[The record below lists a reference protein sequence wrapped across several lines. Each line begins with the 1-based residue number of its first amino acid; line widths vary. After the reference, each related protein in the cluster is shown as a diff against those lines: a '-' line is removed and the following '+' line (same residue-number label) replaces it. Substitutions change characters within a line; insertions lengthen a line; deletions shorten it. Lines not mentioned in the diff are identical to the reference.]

1 MHPLQEQ
8 LPPTANQYLE
18 QLALKG
24 RKSSTVRRYAYDI
37 ADFYS
42 FIDVTNHT
50 AYTKE
55 TLEHFMKHLI
65 QERHYKHKTY
75 KRVYR
80 VLHSY
85 FNHLMHRNVI
95 NENPIE
101 HVLLPDEDDEP
112 LTEDD
117 LFTTKEINQ
126 LLRSTESI
134 EGLNDDQ
141 KQSRPLLAPRNLIML
156 RLILFYGLRLQELH
170 GLHIDNLLSSNTLF
184 VTPVDG
190 EVNPRKITL
199 QQKDQTLLAN
209 YLDVI
214 PKAVRP
220 VHGNEH
226 PLFVAFDFKRQ
237 TYRWSYEED
246 KPKRLTIVAIQ
257 KMIREELR
265 RAGIPLGRSAQH
277 MRHTFIVNALGSGRT
292 TKDIQTQLGL
302 HSELVLLRY
311 ETLSES
317 MKKAHHL

>member
-1 MHPLQEQ
+1 MLQS
-8 LPPTANQYLE
+8 TA
-18 QLALKG
+18 
-24 RKSSTVRRYAYDI
+24 
-37 ADFYS
+37 
-42 FIDVTNHT
+42 
-50 AYTKE
+50 
-55 TLEHFMKHLI
+55 
-65 QERHYKHKTY
+65 
-75 KRVYR
+75 
-80 VLHSY
+80 
-85 FNHLMHRNVI
+85 
-95 NENPIE
+95 
-101 HVLLPDEDDEP
+101 
-112 LTEDD
+112 
-117 LFTTKEINQ
+117 
-126 LLRSTESI
+126 SI

-170 GLHIDNLLSSNTLF
+170 GLHIDHLLSSNTLF

-214 PKAVRP
+214 PKAVKP
-220 VHGNEH
+220 VRGNEH

-277 MRHTFIVNALGSGRT
+277 MRHTFIVNALRSVVRQKTFKPSSVCIQSSYCCG
-292 TKDIQTQLGL
+292 TKPLPI
-302 HSELVLLRY
+302 R
-311 ETLSES
+311 
-317 MKKAHHL
+317 